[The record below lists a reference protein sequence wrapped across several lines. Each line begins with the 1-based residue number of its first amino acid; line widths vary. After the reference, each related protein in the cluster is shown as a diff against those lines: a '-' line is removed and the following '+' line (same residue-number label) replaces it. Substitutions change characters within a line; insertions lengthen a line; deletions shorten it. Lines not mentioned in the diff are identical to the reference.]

1 MPGWTDGWL
10 VADSELGNLHRHC
23 FTCFNVKRCT
33 RQGDACKVVSCPLD
47 CGAQYHACK
56 AQEHALLCPL
66 ARVPCIN
73 ASFGCSLTLLR
84 SELAAHLPSC
94 PASILA
100 CTQEWNRWPLYCKD
114 RLKAVPFRQK
124 NPQAQRGQLD
134 FELALRDQA
143 IVGDL
148 HKIPRRTKLALR
160 NHLTRRYPA
169 LPLPRGADC
178 RPPTTDC
185 SDKSQRELT
194 RVEVGDGEHT
204 NGFHHGIAKV
214 FHRNQEIQRKR
225 WQDDVDTAIQRTGQP
240 VPRKYWEYP
249 EFEKGDIH
257 EHCAYCYNI
266 DCDKTYSY
274 GGDGKR
280 GSCAVIQCQWGCGS
294 HLHACKAFEHQM
306 LCPFYDAQSELDHM
320 AAAVEGRVFNKS
332 KKKLA
337 KAPPPPKEHPS
348 LLAPPCELPEAR
360 RFRKPLA
367 PGQPGDIHMKMRFDI
382 KVETVTKLQVKP
394 RAMYTFLCGAE
405 LRRDQWEGHCR
416 NVHSEIHGGLNNWIE
431 ARCPLASYGCGF
443 AARRLYP
450 GEDPRAEV
458 VYCQATQSFGIR
470 PPPVSVKPGGDISLG
485 DLPAELLHHVFS
497 FLDPRSL
504 ASVALVSQHL
514 RGVACSL
521 LDTMGCVALQW
532 ERSESPGGG
541 WEVAYKRWFFSP
553 YFQPVN
559 KWGLHS
565 EGVISEHLQNCPFN
579 IRTEHKRQEKSSPQ
593 AKEFMKALGVKMK
606 QKQESEW
613 FIK

>member
-1 MPGWTDGWL
+1 M
-10 VADSELGNLHRHC
+10 
-23 FTCFNVKRCT
+23 
-33 RQGDACKVVSCPLD
+33 
-47 CGAQYHACK
+47 Y
-56 AQEHALLCPL
+56 
-66 ARVPCIN
+66 
-73 ASFGCSLTLLR
+73 
-84 SELAAHLPSC
+84 
-94 PASILA
+94 
-100 CTQEWNRWPLYCKD
+100 
-114 RLKAVPFRQK
+114 
-124 NPQAQRGQLD
+124 QAQRGQLD

-169 LPLPRGADC
+169 LPLPRGAES

-185 SDKSQRELT
+185 SDKSQRELA
-194 RVEVGDGEHT
+194 RLEVGDGEHT

-443 AARRLYP
+443 SARRLYP

-579 IRTEHKRQEKSSPQ
+579 IKTEHKRQEKSSPQ
-593 AKEFMKALGVKMK
+593 VSYLKVLKCLICISGQGVHEGFRREDEAKARERMVYQIDPDPWPA
-606 QKQESEW
+606 
-613 FIK
+613 